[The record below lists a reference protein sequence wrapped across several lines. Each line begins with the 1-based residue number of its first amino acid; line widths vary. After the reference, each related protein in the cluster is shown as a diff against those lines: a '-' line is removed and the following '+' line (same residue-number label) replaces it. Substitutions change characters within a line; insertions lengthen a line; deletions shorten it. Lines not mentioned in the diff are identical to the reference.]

1 VSITGG
7 AGMDLQVSFWIYIV
21 GVRRALCRV
30 SLDVNS
36 TIRRLYI
43 LVLLSSSTDTG
54 FGADC
59 VT

>member
-1 VSITGG
+1 
-7 AGMDLQVSFWIYIV
+7 MDLQVSFWIYSV
-21 GVRRALCRV
+21 GVRRAFCRV

-36 TIRRLYI
+36 TIRRFYK
-43 LVLLSSSTDTG
+43 LVVLSSSTDTG